1 MKQTKF
7 LFALFMAIVMMAM
20 SPGRAWGHYVQVGDS
35 QYELSEISLE
45 GSPGLTATI
54 ELNKGDEID
63 IYFCESLV
71 TRICPEGNNTL
82 TNTGLSC
89 YINYN
94 WPGSITVADAGKYK
108 LTFSEF
114 IYTED
119 WVMHDENDPG
129 SIEVAFAEA
138 HLTIMP
144 LDNHV
149 HSYTEEITSE
159 ASQKIYPTCTAP
171 GVYYKSCVCGAVS
184 TSEDDT
190 FEIPARGHN
199 FIADHNRI
207 VSAATCTEDAYYV
220 GVCSRCQEESNVR
233 DYGSKLGHDWH
244 ADADGVHHACQR
256 CETQEEHTF
265 DSYTVSESTFISEAT
280 CTSAALY
287 HLSCR
292 YCDAISQDNKDTFTM
307 GNPLPHTWGD
317 DDKCTVCHN
326 DFNETGDYMI
336 AQVCI
341 NDNECLDFSKEDM
354 GANGKNV
361 HIPEGASISV
371 SLNWYNVY
379 PESDLFIEETSSAV
393 NLSFKETDYT
403 NIYVEN
409 EGDYIINIRRPY
421 FYSEY
426 FEDED
431 RYETHASCILSI
443 ERHEH
448 SYEDGVCVECG
459 YECQH
464 GDDISIVSASVPD
477 LEYSDYVHYSESYE
491 VIPGI
496 AFEAKCNKCGTKWTQ
511 EDTETARVI
520 EIHDLQMDALPT
532 CTEEGCYSVM
542 VDIRFYI
549 DEGAPIMTR
558 QYSNLSGNINSLGHT
573 PVTDEAVDATCTESG
588 LTEGLHCEVCR
599 EVIEA
604 QEEIPALGHEFSYEQ
619 ILCAD
624 GYHRFVC
631 TREGCDLQSEEKYA
645 KMFGDY
651 KLVTGDENPT
661 ATIPMTKVGN
671 KYYTSLYTDFPYHLS
686 WTDDNNN
693 TSTWT
698 VSSAADGVVT
708 LGEIDDVPANCGVII
723 IKYADEGSVAECT
736 IEYAPHIY
744 RYEETDASPLLTGS
758 ETDVTDPAANQYAFG
773 LSDTGYLGFW
783 HWPGMTIP
791 AWKAYLDLGSET
803 ATEARGFRIVF
814 DDETNGIQQLPA
826 DASAIEGSYDLMGR
840 KVREVKGL
848 GIVNGKKVFVNY

>member
-1 MKQTKF
+1 
-7 LFALFMAIVMMAM
+7 MMAM
-20 SPGRAWGHYVQVGDS
+20 SPGRAWGHYVLVGGNR
-35 QYELSEISLE
+35 YELSEVSIE

-129 SIEVAFAEA
+129 SNEVAFAEA

-341 NDNECLDFSKEDM
+341 NDNECLDFSKVDM
-354 GANGKNV
+354 GANGKKV
-361 HIPEGASISV
+361 HIPEGASISA

-443 ERHEH
+443 N
-448 SYEDGVCVECG
+448 
-459 YECQH
+459 
-464 GDDISIVSASVPD
+464 P
-477 LEYSDYVHYSESYE
+477 
-491 VIPGI
+491 
-496 AFEAKCNKCGTKWTQ
+496 
-511 EDTETARVI
+511 
-520 EIHDLQMDALPT
+520 
-532 CTEEGCYSVM
+532 
-542 VDIRFYI
+542 
-549 DEGAPIMTR
+549 
-558 QYSNLSGNINSLGHT
+558 LGH
-573 PVTDEAVDATCTESG
+573 SFS
-588 LTEGLHCEVCR
+588 
-599 EVIEA
+599 
-604 QEEIPALGHEFSYEQ
+604 EEMC
-619 ILCAD
+619 LCDD
-624 GYHRFVC
+624 GYHHPVC
-631 TREGCDLQSEEKYA
+631 EFEGCDALSEDKYA
-645 KMFGDY
+645 KMFGEY
-651 KLVTGDENPT
+651 RKVMGEENPT
-661 ATIPMTKVGN
+661 ETIELTKVGN
-671 KYYTSLYTDFPYHLS
+671 YYYTSLYTDFPYVVGG
-686 WTDDNNN
+686 DDVAYYVTN
-693 TSTWT
+693 
-698 VSSAADGVVT
+698 AEDGVVT
-708 LGEIDDVPANCGVII
+708 LGNTAYVRAGSGVIFRS
-723 IKYADEGSVAECT
+723 ENSECT
-736 IEYAPHIY
+736 IVYDPEGFENTAP
-744 RYEETDASPLLTGS
+744 EDNLLTGS
-758 ETDVTDPAANQYAFG
+758 ETDVTSPAAKQYAFG

-791 AWKAYLDLGSET
+791 AWSAYLDLGSET
-803 ATEARGFRIVF
+803 VNEAKGFRMVF
-814 DDETNGIQQLPA
+814 EDGTT
-826 DASAIEGSYDLMGR
+826 AIEQVPAKASTAEGRYDLMGR
-840 KVREVKGL
+840 KVNEIKGL
-848 GIVNGKKVFVNY
+848 GIVDGKKVYVPRK

>member
-1 MKQTKF
+1 
-7 LFALFMAIVMMAM
+7 MAIVMIAM
-20 SPGRAWGHYVQVGDS
+20 SPGKAWAHYVLVGGNR
-35 QYELSEISLE
+35 YELSEISIE

-54 ELNKGDEID
+54 ELSKGNEIE
-63 IYFCESLV
+63 IYFYESLV
-71 TRICPEGNNTL
+71 NRICPEANNTL

-89 YINYN
+89 DINYN
-94 WPGSITVADAGKYK
+94 WPGSITVADAGIYQ

-114 IYTED
+114 NYTEV
-119 WVMHDENDPG
+119 WASYDENDPG
-129 SIEVAFAEA
+129 TYEVLFAQA
-138 HLTIMP
+138 RLTIMP

-159 ASQKIYPTCTAP
+159 ESQKIYPTCTAP

-199 FIADHNRI
+199 FIADHDRI

-220 GVCSRCQEESNVR
+220 GVCSRCPEESNVR
-233 DYGSKLGHDWH
+233 DYGSKLGHNW
-244 ADADGVHHACQR
+244 AAAADGVHHTCQR

-265 DSYTVSESTFISEAT
+265 DSHTVSESTFISEAT

-292 YCDAISQDNKDTFTM
+292 YCDAICQDDENTFTV

-326 DFNETGDYMI
+326 DFNETGDYTI
-336 AQVCI
+336 AQVLI
-341 NDNECLDFSKEDM
+341 NDNECLNFSKEDM
-354 GANGKNV
+354 GANGKKV
-361 HIPEGASISV
+361 HIPADASISV

-379 PESDLFIEETSSAV
+379 PESDLYIEETSSAV
-393 NLSFKETDYT
+393 NLSYKETDYT

-464 GDDISIVSASVPD
+464 GDDISIVSASAPD
-477 LEYSDYVHYSESYE
+477 IDYDDYVRYYENDE
-491 VIPGI
+491 VIQDI
-496 AFEAKCNKCGTKWTQ
+496 EFEIECKTCGKHLTQ
-511 EDTETARVI
+511 DDSNIARVTQTNI
-520 EIHDLQMDALPT
+520 TDDNKPT
-532 CTEEGCYSVM
+532 CTEKGRYYFNAEITVYYSE
-542 VDIRFYI
+542 DL
-549 DEGAPIMTR
+549 PISSI
-558 QYSNLSGNINSLGHT
+558 QINEVFGNIIPLGHT
-573 PVTDEAVDATCTESG
+573 PVTDEAVDATCTDSG

-645 KMFGDY
+645 KMFGEY
-651 KLVTGDENPT
+651 REVTGDANPT

-671 KYYTSLYTDFPYHLS
+671 KYYASLYTDFPYIFS
-686 WTDDNNN
+686 GTADNNN
-693 TSTWT
+693 VCKYT
-698 VSSAADGVVT
+698 VENAADGVVT
-708 LGEIDDVPANCGVII
+708 LGNIIDVPANCGVIF
-723 IKYADEGSVAECT
+723 IKYVEEGSVAECT

-783 HWPGMTIP
+783 HWSGMTIP

-826 DASAIEGSYDLMGR
+826 DASAIEGSYDLMGH